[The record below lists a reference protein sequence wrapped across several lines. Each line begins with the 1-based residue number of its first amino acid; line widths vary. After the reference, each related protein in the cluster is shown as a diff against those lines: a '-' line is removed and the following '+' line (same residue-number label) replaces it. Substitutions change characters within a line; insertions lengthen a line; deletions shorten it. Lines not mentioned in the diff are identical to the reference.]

1 MSLCDCVPTRQ
12 ANKLNLMGGRLQV
25 WICWVVLVLGKWQA
39 WRLLSKWADLW
50 RFILF
55 DKMLF

>member
-1 MSLCDCVPTRQ
+1 
-12 ANKLNLMGGRLQV
+12 MGGCRFGFAG
-25 WICWVVLVLGKWQA
+25 VVLVLGKWQA